1 MTDPETRFNKLV
13 AKLQNQNYRLTP
25 QRMAL
30 LHLLATSEGHPN
42 ASQLYDQ
49 IKAQFPTT
57 SLATVYKTLNVLKAM
72 GEVLELGFR
81 NDDNRYDG
89 NKPYPHPHLI
99 CSQCGRILDLD
110 LALDDVKKSKQ
121 RFVRL
126 TKALASSYDHIFFDC
141 PPGLSLLSENI
152 FRASDVVLMPLI
164 PTTLSLR
171 TFEQVRGFF
180 AQKAFK
186 RKLLLPFFCL
196 VDRRKR
202 LHKETCDAYA
212 GGKDGFLK
220 TSIPYASAI
229 ELMGLRRAP
238 LPSYDKRSRGTRAFK
253 NLWYEV
259 VQETFGYDYP

>member
-1 MTDPETRFNKLV
+1 MNAIAIYNMKGGVGKTTAAVNL
-13 AKLQNQNYRLTP
+13 AYLS
-25 QRMAL
+25 AL
-30 LHLLATSEGHPN
+30 H
-42 ASQLYDQ
+42 
-49 IKAQFPTT
+49 
-57 SLATVYKTLNVLKAM
+57 
-72 GEVLELGFR
+72 GFR
-81 NDDNRYDG
+81 TLVWDLDPQGAASFYFRIKPKVKGSNRRLIRGKLNFDKIIRGTDFDNLDLLPADFSYR
-89 NKPYPHPHLI
+89 
-99 CSQCGRILDLD
+99 DLD